1 MHKSGAEVRQL
12 TFSGGPGEFSRVP
25 DLSPDGQH
33 IVFQGKR
40 ADGDGLYVMPCTGGN
55 AVPVPGTAGAGAP
68 AWSPDGQQIAFV
80 REVPES
86 RIFLVDLRSGNVR
99 RIDGLPGPAFYP
111 AWSPDG
117 TRIAFV
123 SMGELTWDIFTVDV
137 SSGRVHQLTRA
148 PDPKTASQGPA
159 WSPDGTKIAFDR
171 IQDGDFEIYVMNA
184 NGTNI
189 VRLTHGGGVD
199 ARPAWSPDSRSLV
212 FHSTRDRPIN
222 AAADDRRYLEIYT
235 MRADGT
241 GVSRLTVN
249 EYFDAHP
256 DWR

>member
-1 MHKSGAEVRQL
+1 MDSSGGAVRQL
-12 TFSGGPGEFSRVP
+12 TFSSGPGEYSRVP

-40 ADGDGLYVMPCTGGN
+40 AESDGLYIIPCTRGD
-55 AVPVPGTAGAGAP
+55 AVPVLGTTGAGSP

-80 REVPES
+80 RES
-86 RIFLVDLRSGNVR
+86 RIFLADLRSGNIR
-99 RIDGLPGPAFYP
+99 LMAGLPGLAFYP

-123 SMGELTWDIFTVDV
+123 SMGELTWDIFTVEI
-137 SSGRVHQLTRA
+137 SSGRVHQLTWA
-148 PDPKTASQGPA
+148 PDSKTASQGPA
-159 WSPDGTKIAFDR
+159 WSPDGARIAFDR

-184 NGTNI
+184 DGTNI
-189 VRLTHGGGVD
+189 VRLTRGGGVD
-199 ARPAWSPDSRSLV
+199 ARPAWSPDARSLV

-222 AAADDRRYLEIYT
+222 APADDRRYLEIYT

-241 GVSRLTVN
+241 DVSRVTVN